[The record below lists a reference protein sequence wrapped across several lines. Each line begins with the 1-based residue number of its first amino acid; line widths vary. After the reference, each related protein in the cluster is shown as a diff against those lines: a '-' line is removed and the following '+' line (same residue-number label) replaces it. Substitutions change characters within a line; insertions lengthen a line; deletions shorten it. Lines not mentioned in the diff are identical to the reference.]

1 MLCTFGKQEFICH
14 VCEIVAG
21 VLVEEGTAQS
31 QVVDTALDYV
41 NKKSH
46 LLPNTTL
53 RAETHVFS
61 QDESGLATIQAGG

>member
-1 MLCTFGKQEFICH
+1 M
-14 VCEIVAG
+14 
-21 VLVEEGTAQS
+21 LVEEGTAQS